1 MLYADFGNE
10 ICIWWISFFFFF
22 FAQLDIL
29 DYVLE
34 AVLQWMSSDL
44 DNMCAS
50 PDSAGMW
57 TTSI

>member
-10 ICIWWISFFFFF
+10 ICIWWIFIFF

>member
-1 MLYADFGNE
+1 MKSVFGG
-10 ICIWWISFFFFF
+10 FLFFFF

>member
-1 MLYADFGNE
+1 MLISEMKSVFGG
-10 ICIWWISFFFFF
+10 FFFF

>member
-10 ICIWWISFFFFF
+10 ICIWWIFFFV
-22 FAQLDIL
+22 AQLDIL

-34 AVLQWMSSDL
+34 AVLQWVSSDL

>member
-10 ICIWWISFFFFF
+10 ICIWWIFFF

-34 AVLQWMSSDL
+34 AVLQWVSSDL
-44 DNMCAS
+44 DTMCAS

>member
-1 MLYADFGNE
+1 MLYADFENE
-10 ICIWWISFFFFF
+10 ICIWWIFI

-29 DYVLE
+29 DYILE

>member
-10 ICIWWISFFFFF
+10 ICIWWISFSFF

>member
-1 MLYADFGNE
+1 MLYADFENE
-10 ICIWWISFFFFF
+10 ICIWWIFI

-29 DYVLE
+29 DYILE

-50 PDSAGMW
+50 PDSAVKE
-57 TTSI
+57 SKFSR

>member
-10 ICIWWISFFFFF
+10 ICIWWISFFF

>member
-10 ICIWWISFFFFF
+10 ICIWWISFFFF

>member
-1 MLYADFGNE
+1 MLISEMKSVFGG
-10 ICIWWISFFFFF
+10 FFFF

-34 AVLQWMSSDL
+34 AVLQWVSSDL
-44 DNMCAS
+44 DTMCAS

>member
-1 MLYADFGNE
+1 MLISEMKSVFGGFL
-10 ICIWWISFFFFF
+10 FFFFF

>member
-1 MLYADFGNE
+1 MLISEMKSVFGG
-10 ICIWWISFFFFF
+10 FFF

>member
-1 MLYADFGNE
+1 ML
-10 ICIWWISFFFFF
+10 ISEMKSVFCGFFFKFF
-22 FAQLDIL
+22 FNFAQLDIL